1 MKIKNSDRQSWA
13 LLLLWTLLFMGAAAV
28 LYVKAQAQTA
38 GSASPAGG
46 AASSAFNDMET
57 VQRYQQAITAAGLA
71 SRLYFLASDFFEGRE
86 ATTRGQKLAAA
97 YLASQYRRIGLEP
110 RGTGKTSD
118 PLAPAAFFQPF
129 KVYKKSAKEARLE
142 IRRGATRI
150 ASTAYT
156 QEAQDD
162 LAYFA
167 FGSLE
172 SVKANG
178 VVFAGHGIE
187 DDALGYN
194 DYAALKEKK
203 ISVDG
208 KWVMILADEP
218 LRDAAT
224 SLLKTRDGKPSEWS
238 TRLIEKRMALWSAG
252 RPAGVL
258 IVADSGPR
266 AQSFTDGARRASQN
280 ARSLSQLSLLA
291 ASPTIFPSTYF
302 ISSKLADR
310 ILSQSGRTVRDLV
323 SEIQASVKPTVF
335 ELRDVEINST
345 VVPFEPLE
353 TENVLAYL
361 EGSDPRLKNEVVVVT
376 SHYDHLGVGAPV
388 DGDAIYN
395 GAADDGSGVVA
406 SLALA
411 EALMQAKREGR
422 GPRRSILFFNPT
434 AEEKGL
440 LGSAFYVDSQPVI
453 PLERI
458 VANINMDG
466 VGGTDAAHKTN
477 PNYIYIIGF
486 KDTSRELL
494 DINQRLN
501 ELTGTK
507 LLLEGAQNFPS
518 DQRNFQKMLIPSIY
532 YSTGLTE
539 HYHRPSD
546 GPETIDYEHL
556 ARVVRLTFA
565 TLWEVTNMD
574 NALQRI
580 ARDQLTVTGYK
591 CPTCGFD
598 CDSLVFREPGECPVC
613 AMALEQLYEVKK

>member
-1 MKIKNSDRQSWA
+1 MKMKNSDRQSWA
-13 LLLLWTLLFMGAAAV
+13 LLLLWVLVFMGVGAV
-28 LYVKAQAQTA
+28 LYVKAHAQTTV
-38 GSASPAGG
+38 SASSG
-46 AASSAFNDMET
+46 AASSAFNDPAT
-57 VQRYQQAITAAGLA
+57 VQRYQQVITSEGLA

-86 ATTRGQKLAAA
+86 TTTRGQKLAAA
-97 YLASQYRRIGLEP
+97 YLASQYRRIGLKP
-110 RGTGKTSD
+110 RGTVKTSE
-118 PLAPAAFFQPF
+118 PFAPAAYFQPF
-129 KVYKKSAKEARLE
+129 KVYKKTAKEARLE
-142 IRRGATRI
+142 IKRGTSRI
-150 ASTAYT
+150 AETAFT
-156 QEAQDD
+156 QDAQDD

-167 FGSLE
+167 FGSLS
-172 SVKANG
+172 SVKASG

-203 ISVDG
+203 ISVNG

-218 LRDAAT
+218 LRYATT
-224 SLLKTRDGKPSEWS
+224 SLLKTKDGKPSEWS

-252 RPAGVL
+252 KPAGVL
-258 IVADSGPR
+258 IISDSGPR
-266 AQSFTDGARRASQN
+266 AQNFADGARRASQN
-280 ARSLSQLSLLA
+280 SRGIGQLSPFA
-291 ASPTIFPSTYF
+291 TSPTISPSTYF

-310 ILSQSGRTVRDLV
+310 ILAPSGRTVKDLV
-323 SEIQASVKPTVF
+323 SEIQASIKPSVF
-335 ELRDVEINST
+335 EMPDVEINST

-361 EGSDPRLKNEVVVVT
+361 EGSDPKLKNEVVVVT
-376 SHYDHLGVGAPV
+376 AHYDHLGVGAPV

-395 GAADDGSGVVA
+395 GAADDGSGVVG

-422 GPRRSILFFNPT
+422 GPRRSVLFFNPT
-434 AEEKGL
+434 GEEKGL
-440 LGSAFYVDSQPVI
+440 LGSGFYVDSQPVI
-453 PLERI
+453 PLDRI

-466 VGGTDAAHKTN
+466 IGGTDAAHAKTN

-486 KDTSRELL
+486 KDTSQGLL

-501 ELTGTK
+501 DLTGIK

-518 DQRNFQKMLIPSIY
+518 DQRNFQKILIPSIY
-532 YSTGLTE
+532 YSTGFTE

-546 GPETIDYEHL
+546 EPETIDYEHL
-556 ARVVRLTFA
+556 TRVVRLTFA
-565 TLWEVTNMD
+565 TLWQVANMD
-574 NALQRI
+574 QSPQRI
-580 ARDQLTVTGYK
+580 ARDQLTLSGYK

-613 AMALEQLYEVKK
+613 SMALEQLYEVKK